1 MTLVVQPG
9 LAQPSPAQASLQQS
23 GWVLL
28 CVSPP
33 SVASA
38 RPSRYELCIM
48 HPEEEVWKAETLSQ
62 LGVYRLIARGSTDQ
76 QCKNQRSSNTW
87 FSHLSI
93 YRSHN
98 LSLHIQSIAS
108 VVHHTGGTLAKDN
121 SMISQLWT
129 GLFPA
134 AFLESGRFQP
144 TVSTAAERNCRHNS
158 QVEFID
164 GHICF
169 INPIS
174 RSTRSA
180 RRHNMCIK

>member
-62 LGVYRLIARGSTDQ
+62 PGVYRLIARGSTD
-76 QCKNQRSSNTW
+76 R
-87 FSHLSI
+87 
-93 YRSHN
+93 
-98 LSLHIQSIAS
+98 
-108 VVHHTGGTLAKDN
+108 
-121 SMISQLWT
+121 QL
-129 GLFPA
+129 
-134 AFLESGRFQP
+134 
-144 TVSTAAERNCRHNS
+144 
-158 QVEFID
+158 
-164 GHICF
+164 
-169 INPIS
+169 
-174 RSTRSA
+174 SA
-180 RRHNMCIK
+180 RTKGAATLDSVICPFTGPITYPYTYKA